1 MDNFIRVYENAFS
14 NELCDR
20 LISKF
25 ESTEL
30 EERERHDMGEM
41 HFSQVNF
48 RACGWKQEQEE
59 LVHIFLSHTKRY
71 TQDLNITSEF
81 PEKYA
86 LEDIRLKKYMPDGYD
101 QFGPHVDVVDKNT
114 STRFLVFFVYLDDNI
129 SGGTHF
135 DRINLTSPCK
145 KGSMLIFPPLWTHL
159 HSGLKPINKPKY
171 IVGSY
176 LHYVAHDS

>member
-1 MDNFIRVYENAFS
+1 MDNFIRVYQNAFS

-30 EERERHDMGEM
+30 EDRERHDMGEM

-48 RACGWKQEQEE
+48 RACGWKQEQDE
-59 LVHIFLSHTKRY
+59 LVNIFLSHTKKY
-71 TQDLNITSEF
+71 TDDIGITTEF
-81 PEKYA
+81 PQKYA

-145 KGSMLIFPPLWTHL
+145 KGSILIFPPLWTHL
-159 HSGLKPINKPKY
+159 HSGLKPIEKPKY

-176 LHYVAHDS
+176 LHYVAHDK